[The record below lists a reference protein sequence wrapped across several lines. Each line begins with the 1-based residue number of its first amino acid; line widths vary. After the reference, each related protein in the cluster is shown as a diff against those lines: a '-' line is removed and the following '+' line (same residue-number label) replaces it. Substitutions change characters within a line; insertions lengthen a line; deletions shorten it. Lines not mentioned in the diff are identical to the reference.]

1 MNTTEKI
8 SVIIPTYN
16 RANLIERSVQSVLEQ
31 TYDNLEVIVV
41 DDGSD
46 DNTQEVVNAFH
57 DSRIVYHK
65 LPSNQGVSNARN
77 IGVTIATASLIAF
90 QDSDDRWQKDKLQ
103 KQMEYW
109 QQHPEYGMIYSAYL
123 CHTEAGEIFR
133 VPSANVKGNLEGDI
147 FADLLLRNTVGAPTM
162 LMKKEDFSKCGG
174 FDTTLKSLE
183 DWEFAVRF
191 AKDYEIG
198 FVEEPL
204 VDAYLSHGGVSSAT
218 GAYYESRCK
227 MIAKYK
233 AEMLDKGIFEQV
245 AADILNRAQ
254 NSDVLEA
261 VEKMLMI
268 FLTNGY

>member
-16 RANLIERSVQSVLEQ
+16 RANLIERSIQSVLEQ

-41 DDGSD
+41 DDGSA
-46 DNTQEVVNAFH
+46 DNTMEVVSAFR
-57 DSRIVYHK
+57 DNRIVYHK
-65 LPSNQGVSNARN
+65 LPFNQGVSNARN
-77 IGVTIATASLIAF
+77 VGVSVATASLIAL
-90 QDSDDRWQKDKLQ
+90 QDSDDRWRKDKLQ

-109 QQHPEYGMIYSAYL
+109 QQHPEFQMIYTAYL
-123 CHTEAGEIFR
+123 YHAEGGETLK
-133 VPSANVKGNLEGDI
+133 VPSTNVKGNLEGDI

-162 LMKKEDFSKCGG
+162 LMKKECFLKSGG
-174 FDTTLKSLE
+174 FDTSLKSLE
-183 DWEFAVRF
+183 DWEFTVRF
-191 AKDYEIG
+191 AKDYGIG

-227 MIAKYK
+227 MIAKYR
-233 AEMLDKGIFEQV
+233 AEMLEKGIFEQV
-245 AADILNRAQ
+245 VADILSRAQ
-254 NSDVLEA
+254 NSGVLEA

-268 FLTNGY
+268 FLANGY

>member
-77 IGVTIATASLIAF
+77 VGAAIATASLIAF

-123 CHTEAGEIFR
+123 YHTEAGEIFR

-147 FADLLLRNTVGAPTM
+147 FADLLLRNTVGTPTM
-162 LMKKEDFSKCGG
+162 LMKKECFLKSGG
-174 FDTTLKSLE
+174 FDTSLKSLE

-191 AKDYEIG
+191 AKNYKIG
-198 FVEEPL
+198 FVKEPL
-204 VDAYLSHGGVSSAT
+204 VDAYLSHGGVSSAS

-233 AEMLDKGIFEQV
+233 KEMQEKGIFEQV

-254 NSDVLEA
+254 NSGVLEA